1 MKKVIQVD
9 KIDQAKV
16 DEIKSAHEDLSK
28 SKDKEKIL
36 HLDLTETTGNTEL
49 ASKASETMHS
59 DVNVIPETEAS
70 GDLDASGTTLFAAGH
85 HRTAKPNTRFILN
98 EGDPYTP
105 ETNAEDL
112 EGIDS
117 TVFHLM
123 VEMGCTKPK
132 VLEKMKS
139 GEKFS
144 AAAAKKM
151 NLVHEISGFK
161 NAFAPSKGISR
172 KGRRKNSDVTI
183 QNVGADDIKENN
195 STNGSSQNPDHLI
208 DKQET
213 SYRGKS
219 NDRKRS
225 VRGRKTN

>member
-1 MKKVIQVD
+1 M
-9 KIDQAKV
+9 
-16 DEIKSAHEDLSK
+16 
-28 SKDKEKIL
+28 
-36 HLDLTETTGNTEL
+36 G
-49 ASKASETMHS
+49 
-59 DVNVIPETEAS
+59 
-70 GDLDASGTTLFAAGH
+70 
-85 HRTAKPNTRFILN
+85 
-98 EGDPYTP
+98 
-105 ETNAEDL
+105 
-112 EGIDS
+112 
-117 TVFHLM
+117 
-123 VEMGCTKPK
+123 EMGCTKPQ

-161 NAFAPSKGISR
+161 NAFAPTKGISR
-172 KGRRKNSDVTI
+172 KGRRKNSDVTK

-219 NDRKRS
+219 NISERS
-225 VRGRKTN
+225 LRGRKTN